1 MPVFPVFPPVP
12 PPPMRPARAADSAS
26 LAELHAT
33 GFDRGW
39 SEDEFERLLT
49 DPASVAHVALGPDG
63 PGDIIGAFLS
73 RRAETE
79 AEVLTVV
86 VRPAERGFGVGRALL
101 DHHLAALAASGVREV
116 FLEVAEDNAVA
127 CRLYDGAGFVEVGRR
142 KAYYARPGEPATALV
157 LRRTLG

>member
-1 MPVFPVFPPVP
+1 
-12 PPPMRPARAADSAS
+12 MRDARTGDCAR

-49 DPASVAHVALGPDG
+49 DQASVAHVALGPDG
-63 PGDIIGAFLS
+63 PDDIVGAFLS

-101 DHHLAALAASGVREV
+101 RHHLDQLTAIGVREV

-142 KAYYARPGEPATALV
+142 KAYYARPGEAATALV
-157 LRRTLG
+157 LRRTIG